1 MVIAILMESGVKLSD
16 DLLETIIDKVGNNQL
31 EFLNI
36 SFFCNDTDVT
46 LDLFSQTF
54 EDADADRDG
63 KINQEEWKE
72 FVLRH
77 PNLLKNMTLPY
88 LRFASDLVIFVKK

>member
-16 DLLETIIDKVGNNQL
+16 DLLETIIDKVSNNQL

-36 SFFCNDTDVT
+36 YFFCNSTNVT

-88 LRFASDLVIFVKK
+88 LRFVSDLVIFVKK